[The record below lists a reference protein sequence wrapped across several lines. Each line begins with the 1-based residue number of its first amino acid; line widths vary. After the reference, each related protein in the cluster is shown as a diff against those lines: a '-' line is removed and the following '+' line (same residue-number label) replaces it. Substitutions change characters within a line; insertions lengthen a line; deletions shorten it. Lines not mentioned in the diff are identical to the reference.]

1 MNINCIVHCR
11 MRHKRFLQ
19 LMGTFKSIEQSTGI
33 DILLNK
39 VRPKLVAFIYTCNK
53 ELTST

>member
-19 LMGTFKSIEQSTGI
+19 LMRTFNSIEKSTGI
-33 DILLNK
+33 DIPLK
-39 VRPKLVAFIYTCNK
+39 QSKT
-53 ELTST
+53 